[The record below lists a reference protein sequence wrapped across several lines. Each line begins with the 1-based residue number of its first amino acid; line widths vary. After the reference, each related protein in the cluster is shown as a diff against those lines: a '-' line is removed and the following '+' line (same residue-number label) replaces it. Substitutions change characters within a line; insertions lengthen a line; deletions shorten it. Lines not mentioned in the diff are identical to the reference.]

1 MAPSNSLWTRL
12 KNAVKRVTTW
22 RPSSKKVA
30 APNKE
35 PNATPDKASVPEQP
49 QAATQKPIVHQDQ
62 SSVAPATTMPTLQIA
77 LTNNTAADQ
86 VYAYI
91 SEEFSNA
98 KSDATKAQL
107 TCISRPST

>member
-1 MAPSNSLWTRL
+1 MAPSNSLWARL

-30 APNKE
+30 APKQ
-35 PNATPDKASVPEQP
+35 PSAAPDKASVPEQP

-62 SSVAPATTMPTLQIA
+62 SSVAPASTMPTLQIA

-91 SEEFSNA
+91 SE
-98 KSDATKAQL
+98 DCTMHMVV
-107 TCISRPST
+107 